1 VIVEDRLL
9 QNPEMADL
17 FADFPEL
24 LLEGVILQKEVLAH
38 FGLLFSGYAL
48 LEAALQNCY
57 VFWQL
62 RLLHLGGKIASEDE
76 WRAHYDT
83 LEEKAFGS
91 TFGSLLKLLSE
102 CPDLANSFGELRSLK
117 KGRDYF
123 AHHFFREENDKMFSD
138 DAALTLIHRMSLLRA
153 RVKRSENAAGA
164 VAHHIFKSMYPQVD
178 MEQKLAETMSQMKAA
193 AVANPSKTFGW
204 ESNQ

>member
-1 VIVEDRLL
+1 MISPNRAI

-17 FADFPEL
+17 FEEFPEL
-24 LLEGVILQKEVLAH
+24 LLEEIILQKEVLAH

-57 VFWQL
+57 IFWQL
-62 RLLHLGGKIASEDE
+62 RRLHLDRKITSENE
-76 WRAHYDT
+76 WRERYDAF
-83 LEEKAFGS
+83 EEKAFGA
-91 TFGSLLKLLSE
+91 TFGNLLKMLDD
-102 CPDLANSFGELRSLK
+102 CPDLASWSDELRHLK

-138 DAALTLIHRMSLLRA
+138 DAALALIYRMNVLRA
-153 RVKRSENAAGA
+153 RVKQSENAADT
-164 VAHHIFKSMYPQVD
+164 VADRIFKSMCPHVD
-178 MEQKLAETMSQMKAA
+178 MEKKLDAIMSQVTAE
-193 AVANPSKTFGW
+193 AVRNPSKTFGW